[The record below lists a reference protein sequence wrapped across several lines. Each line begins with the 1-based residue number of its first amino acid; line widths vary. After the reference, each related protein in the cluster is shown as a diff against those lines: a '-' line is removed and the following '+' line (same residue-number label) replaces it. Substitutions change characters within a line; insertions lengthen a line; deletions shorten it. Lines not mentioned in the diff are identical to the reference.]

1 MMEEVKK
8 PLLTPR
14 QIGMAAA
21 FGGAALAI
29 VLAGITFPIPGTV
42 VVTDPREPFT
52 TIGSALTGP
61 IGGLVIGFL
70 AGIAEPGIPLASLL
84 AHIVGCLYMGF
95 AYKKLVYTRLG
106 ALWMK
111 LVGWAILV
119 LIYYFVVV
127 VPLFVVGIWIFY
139 PAETGGEA
147 FLTLLG
153 VLEVGAVPEAVLTTI
168 FTTIIMGIIPER
180 LRRPVW

>member
-1 MMEEVKK
+1 
-8 PLLTPR
+8 
-14 QIGMAAA
+14 
-21 FGGAALAI
+21 
-29 VLAGITFPIPGTV
+29 
-42 VVTDPREPFT
+42 
-52 TIGSALTGP
+52 
-61 IGGLVIGFL
+61 
-70 AGIAEPGIPLASLL
+70 
-84 AHIVGCLYMGF
+84 MGF

-106 ALWMK
+106 PLWMK